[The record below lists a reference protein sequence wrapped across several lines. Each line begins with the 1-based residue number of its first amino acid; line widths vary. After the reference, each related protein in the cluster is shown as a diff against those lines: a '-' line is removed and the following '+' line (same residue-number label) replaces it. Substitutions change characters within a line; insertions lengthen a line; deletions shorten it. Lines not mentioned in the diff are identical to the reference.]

1 MLAKVK
7 TAAVVGLEGHMVDVE
22 VDISSG
28 LPAMTVVGLP
38 DAAVQEAKERVRAAG
53 GKVAS
58 AISKKTDYVVAGADP
73 GSKLEKARSLGVEIL
88 DESDLEKLLS
98 E

>member
-7 TAAVVGLEGHMVDVE
+7 TAAVVGLEGYMVDVE

-38 DAAVQEAKERVRAAG
+38 DDCIGQVPAAIIDMNLADGINADSIS
-53 GKVAS
+53 VAFKWS
-58 AISKKTDYVVAGADP
+58 NNRGHIQHTADT
-73 GSKLEKARSLGVEIL
+73 
-88 DESDLEKLLS
+88 LS
-98 E
+98 